1 MMDFSDS
8 QLRHSLLGAFI
19 GLAASF
25 TSGPILRI
33 LIPIIAVASV
43 GLALNRMG
51 DHLKGRFGLIG
62 SAIAAA
68 ATFLL
73 EPVKALT
80 EGALK
85 GIMSL
90 FASFL
95 LTVFGYFAAQY
106 YFTYRNGDDDEEIA
120 DGDLQ
125 Y

>member
-1 MMDFSDS
+1 MIDFSDS
-8 QLRHSLLGAFI
+8 QMRYSLLGAII
-19 GLAASF
+19 GFGASF

-33 LIPIIAVASV
+33 LIPLIAVASV

-68 ATFLL
+68 AAYLL
-73 EPVKALT
+73 EPVKALA

-85 GIMSL
+85 GVMSL

-106 YFTYRNGDDDEEIA
+106 YFDYRSGDDEEVA
-120 DGDLQ
+120 DGDFQ